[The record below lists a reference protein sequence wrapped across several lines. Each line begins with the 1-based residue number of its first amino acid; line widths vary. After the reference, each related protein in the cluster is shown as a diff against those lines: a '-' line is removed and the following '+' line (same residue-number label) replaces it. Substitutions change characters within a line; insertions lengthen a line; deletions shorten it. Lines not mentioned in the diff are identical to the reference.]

1 MAKSVKKE
9 TEIKPTISK
18 IETVEKEC
26 ITCGKQFANDFF
38 SVVQRKKQEYEKFKI
53 NYYVFKN
60 KNNDWS
66 IAEEV
71 SFNIFKEKDNIKEWF
86 HIREFEP
93 K

>member
-1 MAKSVKKE
+1 MAKNVKK
-9 TEIKPTISK
+9 TEKK
-18 IETVEKEC
+18 VIENQPC

-38 SVVQRKKQEYEKFKI
+38 SIVERKKLEYEKFKI

-60 KNNDWS
+60 KNNDWA

-71 SFNIFKEKDNIKEWF
+71 SFNIFKEKDNITEWF

-93 K
+93 QQN

>member
-1 MAKSVKKE
+1 MAKSVKK
-9 TEIKPTISK
+9 TEKK
-18 IETVEKEC
+18 VENRPC

-38 SVVQRKKQEYEKFKI
+38 SIVERKKLEYEKFKI

-60 KNNDWS
+60 KNDIWA

-71 SFNIFKEKDNIKEWF
+71 SFNIFKEKDNITEWF